1 MHVFQTLENLVYDV
15 LLMYIF
21 KYIGSDDSMKISVH
35 EVEHQVNVSI
45 IFSSDNILKADNIFM
60 TRQFLQENDFSKRS
74 LCISCILKGIKILLE
89 SHNVLCFFV
98 DSFPHDTVGSLSYK

>member
-45 IFSSDNILKADNIFM
+45 IFSSDNIL
-60 TRQFLQENDFSKRS
+60 
-74 LCISCILKGIKILLE
+74 
-89 SHNVLCFFV
+89 
-98 DSFPHDTVGSLSYK
+98 

>member
-21 KYIGSDDSMKISVH
+21 KNVGSDHSMEISVH
-35 EVEHQVNVSI
+35 EVEDQVNVSV

-60 TRQFLQENDFSKRS
+60 AR
-74 LCISCILKGIKILLE
+74 
-89 SHNVLCFFV
+89 
-98 DSFPHDTVGSLSYK
+98 

>member
-21 KYIGSDDSMKISVH
+21 KNVGSDHSMEISVH
-35 EVEHQVNVSI
+35 EVEHQVNVSV

-60 TRQFLQENDFSKRS
+60 AR
-74 LCISCILKGIKILLE
+74 
-89 SHNVLCFFV
+89 
-98 DSFPHDTVGSLSYK
+98 

>member
-1 MHVFQTLENLVYDV
+1 MHVFQTLEDLVYDV

-21 KYIGSDDSMKISVH
+21 KNVGSDHSMEISVH
-35 EVEHQVNVSI
+35 EVEHQVNVSV

-74 LCISCILKGIKILLE
+74 LCISCVLKGIKILLE
-89 SHNVLCFFV
+89 SDNVFCLFV
-98 DSFPHDTVGSLSYK
+98 DSFPHDTVGSLSYI

>member
-1 MHVFQTLENLVYDV
+1 
-15 LLMYIF
+15 MYIF

-45 IFSSDNILKADNIFM
+45 IFSSDNILEADNIFM
-60 TRQFLQENDFSKRS
+60 TRKFLQENDFSKRS
-74 LCISCILKGIKILLE
+74 LCISCILKCIKILLE